1 MTKFVQTG
9 FPQNR
14 TCIAQRL
21 KEKEDDDVNQEIDE
35 IDLANDRE
43 TFVIEGREGTF
54 VEPVSIHERY
64 ALRPNVEILNNI
76 NLAQFAISYVPISA
90 KEVNEQVFE
99 EDLDY
104 SNMVGPLTSHVT
116 GEELPKFIRLKDGSL
131 MRLRTTQMIL
141 RIHSSKNKSNP
152 HERMYA
158 ELLLFIPWRDER
170 KLFAEDEEK
179 CRDLF
184 MSCQHEIEKA
194 RKKIY
199 PFSKAS
205 DVLKKL
211 MENTDDQRPSHI
223 ADNIGLD
230 PCGEQDNLECEDEM
244 PPLDTTKLPDEVD
257 NHHSNTNQATSFQE
271 ATKAKPIDTG
281 NKEDRI
287 AESRSLSFEQKY
299 VLNRYVHYLKL
310 VVIAKKGNG
319 PYPEPPHIIV
329 TGELIFKFIISYV
342 VSNIFVNV
350 KGGGGVGKSF
360 LMKLISKWAE
370 IILRESG
377 DHPEHPKCLLLAPT
391 GVAAALI
398 GNKNSLTLI
407 K

>member
-1 MTKFVQTG
+1 MSVKKSNVLTKFVQTG

-35 IDLANDRE
+35 ADLANDRE

-54 VEPVSIHERY
+54 VEPISIHERY
-64 ALRPNVEILNNI
+64 ALRPNVEVFDDI

-90 KEVNEQVFE
+90 KEVNEEQVFE
-99 EDLDY
+99 EGKDC
-104 SNMVGPLTSHVT
+104 SNMSGPLTNHAT

-141 RIHSSKNKSNP
+141 RIHSSKDKSKP

-158 ELLLFIPWRDER
+158 ELLLFTPWRDEAN
-170 KLFAEDEEK
+170 LFPENEDK
-179 CRDLF
+179 CRELF

-211 MENTDDQRPSHI
+211 LANTDNERPAHI
-223 ADNIGLD
+223 ADKIGLD

-244 PPLDTTKLPDEVD
+244 PPLDTSKLPDEV
-257 NHHSNTNQATSFQE
+257 NNNTNTDQAASFQE

-281 NKEDRI
+281 NREDRI
-287 AESRSLSFEQKY
+287 ADSRSLSFEQKY
-299 VLNRYVHYLKL
+299 VLNRYVHYCKL

-319 PYPEPPHIIV
+319 PYPEPPHLIV
-329 TGELIFKFIISYV
+329 TGKKIFGFKTDYI
-342 VSNIFVNV
+342 
-350 KGGGGVGKSF
+350 
-360 LMKLISKWAE
+360 
-370 IILRESG
+370 
-377 DHPEHPKCLLLAPT
+377 
-391 GVAAALI
+391 
-398 GNKNSLTLI
+398 SLTYL
-407 K
+407 